1 MRKYHC
7 TAILVKQNKEF
18 IPSSN
23 LGHPVG
29 VTNEVNVEPSFSR
42 SMKSMCVTTALDD
55 GSDNSNKTMSFIK
68 ENFKLRD
75 QMQKEIWLIG
85 LEISGAEDVEER

>member
-1 MRKYHC
+1 M
-7 TAILVKQNKEF
+7 QNKEF

-29 VTNEVNVEPSFSR
+29 VTNETNVDYTKPSFSR
-42 SMKSMCVTTALDD
+42 SMESMYVTTALDD
-55 GSDNSNKTMSFIK
+55 RSDDSNKTMNFIK

-75 QMQKEIWLIG
+75 HLTKEIWLIG
-85 LEISGAEDVEER
+85 LEISGAEDIEER